1 MRHALGMASTLVL
14 CAALGCGSDRVLLA
28 VIARDGGSEPDAGL
42 DAGPSDAG
50 SSVRGSAPDDA
61 GEFCARDLPCAEG
74 EFCETLG
81 CGVELGLCASRP
93 VLCSDDPDP
102 VCGCDGV
109 TYFNDCVRRR
119 EGVALASD
127 SECGTRG
134 RACDASV
141 PCASGNVCAR
151 LLASSDACA
160 ADVVGRCWLLPTECG
175 GSRFGGDRFVSCDAP
190 GTCVDACT
198 AVRSEAPHALERRCV
213 RAQSVPSP

>member
-1 MRHALGMASTLVL
+1 MRCALGVVAKLAL

-28 VIARDGGSEPDAGL
+28 VIARDGGSEPDAGD

-50 SSVRGSAPDDA
+50 SSARDGSPDDA
-61 GEFCARDLPCAEG
+61 GALCMRDRTCAEG

-81 CGVELGLCASRP
+81 CAVELGLCATRP
-93 VLCSDDPDP
+93 VLCSDDPGP

-119 EGVALASD
+119 EGVAMASD
-127 SECGTRG
+127 GECGTRG
-134 RACDASV
+134 RACDTSA
-141 PCASGNVCAR
+141 PCASGHVCAR

-175 GSRFGGDRFVSCDAP
+175 GSRFGGDRFAPCDAP
-190 GTCVDACT
+190 GACVDACT
-198 AVRSEAPHALERRCV
+198 ALRSETPHALERHCV
-213 RAQSVPSP
+213 RPQSVPSP